1 MSRSHAAALGQ
12 GRVAAG
18 QVDVSFVG
26 DDGQDRREPL
36 DQCWMRPFEAARP
49 IDATRS
55 KRGAKGFAGLWWFAT
70 TADHVGYESWLQRD
84 HVMAWDFDPTVM
96 ALVSR
101 PLRLTWQRDDKTVTH
116 TPDFFARLRDGTAV
130 VIEVRSQRRRGR
142 GEQPMVEPIVYA
154 CQQVGWTVWRVD
166 VMDPVRTANLR
177 WLSGYR
183 HPRCLDARWTA
194 SLLRVFA
201 EGAALM
207 DGARQVGDP
216 IAVLPTLFHLLWRQL
231 LHTDLDAAPIGAES
245 LVHGGDI

>member
-1 MSRSHAAALGQ
+1 M
-12 GRVAAG
+12 AAG

-49 IDATRS
+49 IHTTRS

-96 ALVSR
+96 SLTPR
-101 PLRLTWQRDDKTVTH
+101 PLRLNWQRDGKTVTH

-142 GEQPMVEPIVYA
+142 DAQPMGEPIAYA
-154 CQQVGWTVWRVD
+154 CQEVGWTVWRVD

-183 HPRCLDARWTA
+183 HPRCHDARRAA
-194 SLLRVFA
+194 SLQRVFA
-201 EGAALM
+201 DGAALM

-216 IAVLPTLFHLLWRQL
+216 IAVLPTLFHLLWRQV
-231 LHTDLDAAPIGAES
+231 LHTDLDEAPLGAGS
-245 LVHGGDI
+245 LVRGGA